1 MTLSMT
7 VEQAVERTGITRTRF
22 YELFKEGVITPRK
35 SGRRT
40 LVLAE
45 DLETYVKSLPTG
57 VSRHAA

>member
-22 YELFKEGVITPRK
+22 YELFQEGVLTPRK

-40 LVLAE
+40 LILADE
-45 DLETYVKSLPTG
+45 LEGYVRNLPTR